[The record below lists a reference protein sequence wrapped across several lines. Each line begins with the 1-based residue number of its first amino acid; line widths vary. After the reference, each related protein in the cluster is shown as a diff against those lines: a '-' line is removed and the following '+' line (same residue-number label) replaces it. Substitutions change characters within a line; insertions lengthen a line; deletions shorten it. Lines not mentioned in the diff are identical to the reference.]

1 MPGWAGA
8 KIEPVILEAETAE
21 KYGTGQA
28 VIGRTKEIE
37 MEGAGHLGMR
47 DKKES
52 FRDLQLE

>member
-21 KYGTGQA
+21 KYGAGQA

-47 DKKES
+47 DT
-52 FRDLQLE
+52 